1 MWESDATA
9 RAAVEQSM
17 ASSTADLGS
26 ASALTGVA
34 VSIEAVANGQRSM
47 YGVAAGGAYAR
58 AFEVSLEGGGSAPED
73 SLGAELATYGGWA
86 LSPRVDLSL
95 EGAGYL
101 ATELGARAEDPLVAP
116 DPFLSGSRLQYAV
129 GGAPGL
135 SAVLSRRSSLHLS
148 AGYEQEG
155 ALDADDPVAIG
166 VDAHTARA
174 GIAYRREIGD
184 RDALRPELE
193 YEYAHLD
200 HALLDVDLTRGP
212 ADIHTGTA
220 LLVESHAFSRRLVG
234 RVGAGAT
241 VATPAPLLD
250 AQGVVL
256 TPAALAGITYLGR
269 RYRLA
274 ARYTF
279 EHTSLG
285 PRIGYGQQHAARA
298 EVSFHP
304 ARGGRYR
311 DLVLTGVARLSL
323 GRAPVA
329 ADPPLAEYPGGPRD
343 PLEGVVTAYTALAGA
358 QLEVPLAPG
367 LLLLGR
373 FDLRYLH
380 ATVDPAPTEE
390 RSDGALR
397 TIWTV
402 GLAGTLSTDRIE
414 TVRRA
419 PEDED
424 DERLESTPA
433 GRRGPREPDR
443 GGAPLRDDAIGPDRP

>member
-1 MWESDATA
+1 M
-9 RAAVEQSM
+9 
-17 ASSTADLGS
+17 
-26 ASALTGVA
+26 
-34 VSIEAVANGQRSM
+34 
-47 YGVAAGGAYAR
+47 
-58 AFEVSLEGGGSAPED
+58 
-73 SLGAELATYGGWA
+73 
-86 LSPRVDLSL
+86 
-95 EGAGYL
+95 
-101 ATELGARAEDPLVAP
+101 
-116 DPFLSGSRLQYAV
+116 
-129 GGAPGL
+129 
-135 SAVLSRRSSLHLS
+135 
-148 AGYEQEG
+148 
-155 ALDADDPVAIG
+155 
-166 VDAHTARA
+166 
-174 GIAYRREIGD
+174 
-184 RDALRPELE
+184 
-193 YEYAHLD
+193 
-200 HALLDVDLTRGP
+200 
-212 ADIHTGTA
+212 
-220 LLVESHAFSRRLVG
+220 
-234 RVGAGAT
+234 
-241 VATPAPLLD
+241 
-250 AQGVVL
+250 
-256 TPAALAGITYLGR
+256 
-269 RYRLA
+269 
-274 ARYTF
+274 
-279 EHTSLG
+279 
-285 PRIGYGQQHAARA
+285 
-298 EVSFHP
+298 SFHP

-424 DERLESTPA
+424 DERLEPTPA
-433 GRRGPREPDR
+433 GGRGPREPDR